1 MAAATE
7 RPWLPHARVD
17 LPTVLIASLFLG
29 VCALWPRLVQP
40 VQHTEARA
48 GMVLLVDAA
57 QVQVPD
63 YRRPDLFALP
73 SGVSF
78 GQRVLAADAL
88 DAPLDLARPSL
99 ALDTVAVPARQ
110 SAFVFQGSDGLGAS
124 EVMAAYASVWS
135 SPAMVRRGATP
146 KGAFAVAGLAPAEAA
161 ALVARCFEMVGL
173 GSATEPWRVR
183 LNVMVAEGFVQQVFI
198 EEGSTEPL
206 RDRLLATQ
214 LMGMPLASPRDGGS
228 MVVISFSGAL
238 TATPAS
244 PVASTEE

>member
-29 VCALWPRLVQP
+29 VCALWPPLD
-40 VQHTEARA
+40 QHVPPAEAA
-48 GMVLLVDAA
+48 TGMVLLVDSA
-57 QVQVPD
+57 QAQLPD

-78 GQRVLAADAL
+78 GQRVLAADTL

-110 SAFVFQGSDGLGAS
+110 SAFVSLGSDGLGSS
-124 EVMAAYASVWS
+124 EVMAAYAPVWS

-146 KGAFAVAGLAPAEAA
+146 KGAFAVAGLATAEAA
-161 ALVARCFEMVGL
+161 VLVERCFEMVGL
-173 GSATEPWRVR
+173 ASATEPWRVR

-214 LMGMPLASPRDGGS
+214 LMGMPLASSRGGGS

-238 TATPAS
+238 TATPVR
-244 PVASTEE
+244 PVAPTEE